1 MQVSCVNAPS
11 TLTFRVPSAGA
22 VQTSCIL
29 LPWSESRLPTEGWKH
44 ASIAQSTASH
54 GSIGDFPWRRSF
66 LLFHSDHIP
75 HKIISRS
82 SGLQLALSSKSL
94 VQVLGFSLGN
104 LMPVSCF
111 SFSQNLWSVVYSV
124 NPSNNSHTKQ
134 DVPGMK
140 NKANWILLGCGAWQG
155 APLLCSCTVT
165 GVLGGCVEDKIYFS
179 LLILHDFWHTIY
191 SQCVFTRVAINF
203 VSILERILL
212 ELVTSLF

>member
-1 MQVSCVNAPS
+1 MRIVDVCVVKNIDFQSSFRRCCPDLLYPPSLSQVSAAN
-11 TLTFRVPSAGA
+11 G
-22 VQTSCIL
+22 
-29 LPWSESRLPTEGWKH
+29 ETETG
-44 ASIAQSTASH
+44 SIAQSTASP

-82 SGLQLALSSKSL
+82 PGLRLALSSKSL

-165 GVLGGCVEDKIYFS
+165 GELGGCVEEKIYFNH
-179 LLILHDFWHTIY
+179 LILHAFWHTIY